1 MTGATRDQHGRVR
14 PTRSGEERRRRPG
27 THALATA
34 LAAVLL
40 GGGLLASCADDNGA
54 KPDKET
60 FCAKVAEFNTGTQAF
75 DLNVA
80 DDADVERVAQLLDEI
95 EASAPEEIRADVEAR
110 FAYVDDVIAASRGD
124 EEAVARLGE
133 ADPSA
138 TDEAQ
143 TRIDAYAQEEC
154 GLSLE
159 PAGTTAT
166 STTGVVPPPSVATTA
181 PPVTDTVPSETVPSD
196 TVPSDTVAPESAPAT
211 TAAQGA

>member
-1 MTGATRDQHGRVR
+1 MTGATRHQRRRVR
-14 PTRSGEERRRRPG
+14 PARNGDERRRRTGAHPLAA
-27 THALATA
+27 ALAIA
-34 LAAVLL
+34 LL
-40 GGGLLASCADDNGA
+40 GGCLLVSCADDSGA

-110 FAYVDDVIAASRGD
+110 FAYVDDVIAASQGD
-124 EEAVARLGE
+124 EDAVARLGQ

-143 TRIDAYAQEEC
+143 ARIDAYAQQEC

-159 PAGTTAT
+159 PAGSTAT

-181 PPVTDTVPSETVPSD
+181 PPVTDTVPSDAAPSD
-196 TVPSDTVAPESAPAT
+196 TVPSDTSAT

>member
-1 MTGATRDQHGRVR
+1 MSGATRDQHGRVR
-14 PTRSGEERRRRPG
+14 PTTNRDERPRRPG
-27 THALATA
+27 THALAAA

-40 GGGLLASCADDNGA
+40 GGGLLAACADDNGA
-54 KPDKET
+54 TPDKET

-154 GLSLE
+154 GVSLE

-181 PPVTDTVPSETVPSD
+181 PPVTDTVPSD